1 MSSSDFTLQSAVQDK
16 DILLKGNDGGST
28 ITAMTLDMSDAGT
41 AIFNHDIIL
50 GDSSLIK
57 LGAGGDLRL
66 SHDGSNSYIEDAGTG
81 QLRIL
86 GSVVQ
91 FKNPAD
97 SEVGLTFTEN
107 GAIDLYHNNSKKLET
122 TANGITISGTAIA
135 NTETDTSNTGN
146 VTLDFGASQNF
157 VLTMTGNVTLVNP
170 TTEQVGQSG
179 FITLI
184 QDGTGSRT
192 LAVGDQYFG
201 VDGEVPEISTA
212 ANAIDVIPYI
222 VIADG
227 KILLGSA
234 QKAFSD
240 AS

>member
-1 MSSSDFTLQSAVQDK
+1 MK
-16 DILLKGNDGGST
+16 ICLKK
-28 ITAMTLDMSDAGT
+28 
-41 AIFNHDIIL
+41 F
-50 GDSSLIK
+50 
-57 LGAGGDLRL
+57 
-66 SHDGSNSYIEDAGTG
+66 
-81 QLRIL
+81 
-86 GSVVQ
+86 
-91 FKNPAD
+91 
-97 SEVGLTFTEN
+97 
-107 GAIDLYHNNSKKLET
+107 ET
-122 TANGITISGTAIA
+122 TNIGVTINGTAIA
-135 NTETDTSNTGN
+135 LTSTDTSNSGN
-146 VTLDFGASQNF
+146 VTLNFADNQNF

-192 LAVGDQYFG
+192 LAVGNQYFG
-201 VDGEVPEISTA
+201 SDGDVPEISTA